1 MNCSMP
7 ETKFSYMKGFDIM
20 YYLRVLRKI
29 VRYLYFT
36 FMYISLKKCLI
47 LRMFYIVKH
56 ALPLF
61 VVMYFDSKSR
71 YNIHEFN
78 CTFFLWKNKYLM
90 KINNYII
97 IIIIIHGWNTFWNF
111 HIILSFNSEN
121 VNLEKKHPILL
132 KYKTETTEKV
142 FVKTCRVI
150 VRSSVK
156 TEDLINYAFNMA
168 I

>member
-36 FMYISLKKCLI
+36 FMYISLKNVWFCECFILLNTHCHCLWLCTLI
-47 LRMFYIVKH
+47 LNQDIIFTNLIVPFSYGK
-56 ALPLF
+56 
-61 VVMYFDSKSR
+61 
-71 YNIHEFN
+71 
-78 CTFFLWKNKYLM
+78 
-90 KINNYII
+90 KISNEKNNYII
-97 IIIIIHGWNTFWNF
+97 IIIIIHRWNTFWNF
-111 HIILSFNSEN
+111 HIILSFSSEN
-121 VNLEKKHPILL
+121 VNLEKKHPIPL
-132 KYKTETTEKV
+132 KYKTKTTEKV

-156 TEDLINYAFNMA
+156 TEDLTNYTFNMA